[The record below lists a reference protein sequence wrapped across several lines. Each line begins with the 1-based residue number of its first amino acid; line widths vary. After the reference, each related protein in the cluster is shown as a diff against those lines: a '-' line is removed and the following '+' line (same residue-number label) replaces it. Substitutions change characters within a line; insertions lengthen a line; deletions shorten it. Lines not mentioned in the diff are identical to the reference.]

1 MQCVSGSANSENTLV
16 KIFSLASL
24 FCDTLSVHWSAT
36 KVPFYWVTCCC
47 CVEEWRKVATSWF
60 IRASSGSQ
68 QASVEPSRNGSHAN
82 VESMPW
88 HDRGVDRGAIWAICS
103 TTMRQIPMPMLD
115 VLTRGAIL
123 VAIYYG
129 EVAMGG
135 VTFASHSEL
144 STLPLILSASKY
156 SRYICAVCSTILGGC

>member
-1 MQCVSGSANSENTLV
+1 MAIVLMQCVSGAVNSENTLV
-16 KIFSLASL
+16 KIFSLFHSSVTHSL
-24 FCDTLSVHWSAT
+24 FIE
-36 KVPFYWVTCCC
+36 VPLKCHFIGWLV
-47 CVEEWRKVATSWF
+47 VEEWRKVATSWF

-123 VAIYYG
+123 VAMYYG
-129 EVAMGG
+129 ACPVLVGNNR
-135 VTFASHSEL
+135 V
-144 STLPLILSASKY
+144 Y
-156 SRYICAVCSTILGGC
+156 SGWMDVS